1 MNAKASSKKA
11 GVLKILVVE
20 DNPTDMKLVSTVLER
35 AGHEVHEA
43 RSAEQ
48 AVQLLQKF
56 TPDAILTDLD
66 LPRMDGMSMI
76 RQLKLTPETAEIPV
90 IAITG
95 STGNFSNPHAREAG
109 FAAFFSGRTAQEA
122 GFTGYIVKPIDTRI
136 LAQQI
141 SEVLDQIQEGKS

>member
-1 MNAKASSKKA
+1 MKAKASSKKA

-35 AGHEVHEA
+35 AGHEIHEA

-76 RQLKLTPETAEIPV
+76 RQLKITPETTKIPV

-95 STGNFSNPHAREAG
+95 STGNFSSPAAREAG

-122 GFTGYIVKPIDTRI
+122 GFAGYIVKPIDTRI

-141 SEVLDQIQEGKS
+141 SEVLDQIQEDKS